1 MSFPDSFPAR
11 MATPLGFVALLFAGA
26 IFGFF
31 YAWTVSTM
39 WGLDAADP
47 RVAIAAMQAMNA
59 SVRNGAFALGFF
71 GTPFVLLLAA
81 SASMMADRRAAWLFG
96 VAAVVYFVGAM
107 MLTLTVNVPMNE
119 ALAATAVPIE
129 RAQAAL
135 VWSEYSGRW
144 QIFNQIRMAVSG
156 VVLLVTGLGL
166 WRLARSRRHHMLA
179 AARAGQAWS

>member
-1 MSFPDSFPAR
+1 MSFPDSIPAR
-11 MATPLGFVALLFAGA
+11 MATPLGFVALLFSGA

-47 RVAIAAMQAMNA
+47 RVAIEAMQAMNA
-59 SVRNGAFALGFF
+59 SVRNAAFAPVFF
-71 GTPFVLLLAA
+71 GTPFVLLFTA
-81 SASMMADRRAAWLFG
+81 SAAMAADRRAAWLFG
-96 VAAVVYFVGAM
+96 VAAVVYFVGAL
-107 MLTLTVNVPMNE
+107 MLTVTVNVPLNE

-144 QIFNQIRMAVSG
+144 QLFNEIRMALSG
-156 VVLLVTGLGL
+156 VSLLLTGLGL
-166 WRLARSRRHHMLA
+166 WRLGRTRRHHMLS
-179 AARAGQAWS
+179 AARAGHAMS